1 VQPIQSRAGSGG
13 ANGAR
18 FTRAGRAASRRGPS
32 LVETDAMLTRRES
45 FGVHTYEVDAFGT
58 LTLPALSGF
67 MGELAFAHATELG
80 VGLET
85 LMPKGV
91 TWVLARQRIEHPV
104 AVRLGETIEIETWPA
119 GLDRL
124 AALRDFVV
132 RRPDGAEVAR
142 ATTQWFVLDLATRR
156 PVRPE
161 EVLDPRFPRP
171 PTPPVVTP
179 PGKLP
184 PLAHWEFQKRFH
196 VRYADIDLN
205 LHVTNTSY
213 LSWAIEAV
221 PRELW
226 RASRLAAVEVSFL
239 AECRYGSAVLSR
251 LVRTGEGE
259 YAHAIVREED
269 EKELARLATTWV
281 KREP

>member
-1 VQPIQSRAGSGG
+1 
-13 ANGAR
+13 
-18 FTRAGRAASRRGPS
+18 
-32 LVETDAMLTRRES
+32 MLTRKDT
-45 FGVHTYEVDAFGT
+45 FGIHTYEVDAFGT

-67 MGELAFAHATELG
+67 MGEIAGAHASELG

-85 LMPKGV
+85 LMPKGF
-91 TWVLARQRIEHPV
+91 TWVLARQRIENPV
-104 AVRLGETIEIETWPA
+104 PVRLGETIEIETWPA

-132 RRPDGAEVAR
+132 RRPDGTEVAR
-142 ATTQWFVLDLATRR
+142 ASTQWFVLDLATRR

-171 PTPPVVTP
+171 LTPPVVTP

-184 PLAHWEFQKRFH
+184 ALTHWEFQKRFH
-196 VRYADIDLN
+196 VRYGDIDLN

-213 LSWAIEAV
+213 VTWAQEAI
-221 PRELW
+221 PREVW
-226 RASRLAAVEVSFL
+226 QASRLATVEVSFL
-239 AECRYGSAVLSR
+239 AECLYGSAILSR
-251 LVRTGEGE
+251 HARTGEGTF
-259 YAHAIVREED
+259 AHAIVREED

-281 KREP
+281 KREG